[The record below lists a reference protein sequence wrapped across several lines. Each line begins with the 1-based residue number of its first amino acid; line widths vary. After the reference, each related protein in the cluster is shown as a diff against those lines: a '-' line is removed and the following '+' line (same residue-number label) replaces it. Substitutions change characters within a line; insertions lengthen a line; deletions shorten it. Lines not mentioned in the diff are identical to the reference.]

1 MNFRPEK
8 IDTFLG
14 VLGAIFTVLIT
25 SISVGIYVSRIESKA
40 DEALKSLAESKE
52 DTARVQDTLD
62 VTIREMMRDV
72 KSIDQRLSQ
81 IEGTLKKWR

>member
-8 IDTFLG
+8 IDTLLG

-40 DEALKSLAESKE
+40 DEALKSLSESKE